1 MPMRKILKERGNI
14 TSPLFC
20 ILFGDERSDTE
31 GRCKHEMTTRGYPVT
46 NASKARS
53 SRGCLFVERKLHLDN
68 RR

>member
-1 MPMRKILKERGNI
+1 MPMREILKGRGNI

-20 ILFGDERSDTE
+20 ILFGDERSDT
-31 GRCKHEMTTRGYPVT
+31 GRCEHEMTTRGYPVT

-53 SRGCLFVERKLHLDN
+53 NRRCLFVERKLHLDN